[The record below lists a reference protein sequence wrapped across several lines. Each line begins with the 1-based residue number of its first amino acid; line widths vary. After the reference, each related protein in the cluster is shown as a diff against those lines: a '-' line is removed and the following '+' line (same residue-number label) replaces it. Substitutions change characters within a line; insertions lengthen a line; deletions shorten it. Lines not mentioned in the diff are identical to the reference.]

1 VSRSAA
7 DDADDADDG
16 RAETDGN
23 AETDDTN
30 AGRSQND
37 GRAPTDPE
45 QRVDELRTRV
55 DELEAETR
63 RLREQYAA
71 SRRQSYRRT
80 ALGLGATGAVAAALA
95 LVVPGARQVLF
106 SVAAIGAFAAVLTWF
121 LTPEHVIPASVG
133 AAVYRPLAAN
143 EDSVTGELGLSAT
156 RVYLPTEDG
165 GRLFVPE
172 YDSYTLPADPA
183 ADTFVVGDT
192 AETSGVSLRPSA
204 QRLFEEF
211 EASHTGPL
219 PEAPDELCAHLA
231 EGLTEG
237 FELADGVETDVS
249 AAENRATF
257 EVRGCRFGPFS
268 QFDHPVRSFLALGI
282 ARGLDAPA
290 TVEWET
296 SGADDASLTVRWTDA
311 SDDGE

>member
-1 VSRSAA
+1 MSRSAA
-7 DDADDADDG
+7 DPADD
-16 RAETDGN
+16 ETDGASDGGN
-23 AETDDTN
+23 AATDGT
-30 AGRSQND
+30 ND
-37 GRAPTDPE
+37 GRGETDGWASTDPE

-55 DELEAETR
+55 DELEAENR

-80 ALGLGATGAVAAALA
+80 ALGLAATGAVAAALA

-121 LTPEHVIPASVG
+121 LTPEHVISASVG

-143 EDSVTGELGLSAT
+143 EDSVTGELGLSAR
-156 RVYLPTEDG
+156 RVYLPADDG

-172 YDSYTLPADPA
+172 YDSYRLPADPA
-183 ADTFVVGDT
+183 SETFVVGDT

-219 PEAPDELCAHLA
+219 PDAPDELCAHLI

-237 FELADGVETDVS
+237 FELADGVDTDVS

-257 EVRGCRFGPFS
+257 EIRGCRFGPFS

-282 ARGLDAPA
+282 ARGLDVPA

-296 SGADDASLTVRWTDA
+296 SGADDASLTVRWENP